1 MVNIVLLLFC
11 IAAGVLFKRYKLV
24 QNGAHK
30 GINTYILYIALP
42 AVSFKYI
49 PYISWSKDLIFPALS
64 SLVVLAGSF
73 VFAKLYCGMKK
84 YSRRTQSTFELSTG
98 YGNTSFLGFPLV
110 AAYLGEQSLKT
121 AIVCDQSMFFLLSI
135 FGIISAIRGNR
146 SSTERINFG
155 SVAKRL
161 FSFPPFIGCAIAILC
176 STFFDMK
183 PVVPFFDKL
192 AATVGPPALFSV
204 GLQLNI
210 KGWRQYVSQIGATL
224 SYKLLIAPLLVVLV
238 AALTN
243 SKGEIAR
250 VSILE
255 AGMPTLVTASI
266 ISEQYNLNTKLVN
279 LVISLGII
287 IGLFTTA
294 CWDLLAQHYF

>member
-1 MVNIVLLLFC
+1 MVNIILLLFC
-11 IAAGVLFKRYKLV
+11 VVAGMLFKKYKLV
-24 QNGAHK
+24 QQGAHK

-42 AVSFKYI
+42 AVSFKYM
-49 PYISWSKDLIFPALS
+49 PYITWNKDLIFPALS
-64 SLVVLAGSF
+64 SAVVLIGSF
-73 VFAKLYCGMKK
+73 VFATLYCRMKK

-98 YGNTSFLGFPLV
+98 YGNTSFLGFPIV

-146 SSTERINFG
+146 SSTERVTVR

-161 FSFPPFIGCAIAILC
+161 FSFPPFIGCAIAILLNL
-176 STFFDMK
+176 FIDMR
-183 PVVPFFDKL
+183 PAVPFFDKL

-204 GLQLNI
+204 GIQLNI
-210 KGWRQYVSQIGATL
+210 KGWRQYLSQIVATL
-224 SYKLLIAPLLVVLV
+224 SYKLLIAPLLVIVV
-238 AALTN
+238 ALLTQQQ
-243 SKGEIAR
+243 GEITR

-266 ISEQYNLNTKLVN
+266 ISEQYNLNSKLIN
-279 LVISLGII
+279 LVISIGII
-287 IGLFTTA
+287 FGLFTTA
-294 CWDLLAQHYF
+294 LWDLLVQYAF

>member
-1 MVNIVLLLFC
+1 MVNIILLLFC
-11 IAAGVLFKRYKLV
+11 VVAGVLFKKYKLV

-42 AVSFKYI
+42 AISFKYM
-49 PYISWSKDLIFPALS
+49 PYISWNKDLIFPALS

-73 VFAKLYCGMKK
+73 VFAKIYCRFKK

-135 FGIISAIRGNR
+135 FGIISAIHGNR
-146 SSTERINFG
+146 SSTEKVSFR

-161 FSFPPFIGCAIAILC
+161 FSFPPFIGCSIAILC
-176 STFFDMK
+176 NLFFDMR
-183 PVVPFFDKL
+183 PIVPFFDKL

-210 KGWRQYVSQIGATL
+210 KGWKQYMSQIAATL
-224 SYKLLIAPLLVVLV
+224 SYKLLIAPLLVILM
-238 AALTN
+238 AFLTH
-243 SKGEIAR
+243 SRGEITR

-255 AGMPTLVTASI
+255 ASMPTLVTASI

-287 IGLFTTA
+287 IGLFSTA
-294 CWDLLAQHYF
+294 CWDMLSQSCF